1 MEELEEYRLKL
12 LDYLDRQPAEYRAV
26 IHAIPTR
33 HWPTPGV
40 GEAGESIHRL
50 VAHVRDYETLAFWP
64 RLRRVLT
71 EERPTLEP
79 FPSHNLND
87 ENYLPAEAMD
97 DMLGEFERT
106 RVQAVRLLRQ
116 IASEDWSRTGFHP
129 PSGNRS
135 VMWWAERAHN
145 HARDHLREIEIVLDK
160 IGTRPFKPLTPPG

>member
-12 LDYLDRQPAEYRAV
+12 LDYLEHQPADYRAV
-26 IHAIPTR
+26 IHAIPAK
-33 HWPTPGV
+33 HWPLSGV

-71 EERPTLEP
+71 EARPTLEP
-79 FPSHNLND
+79 FASHTLIAD
-87 ENYLPAEAMD
+87 NYLASEGMD
-97 DMLGEFERT
+97 DMLTEFGHT
-106 RVQAVRLLRQ
+106 RAQAVGLLRQ
-116 IASEDWSRTGFHP
+116 IAAEDWSRTGFHP

-145 HARDHLREIEIVLDK
+145 HARDHLREIEKVLDK
-160 IGTRPFKPLTPPG
+160 IGTRPFTPFAAQP

>member
-12 LDYLDRQPAEYRAV
+12 LDYLDHQPMDYRAV
-26 IHAIPTR
+26 IHSIPAR
-33 HWPTPGV
+33 NWPAPGA

-64 RLRRVLT
+64 RLRRVLM

-79 FPSHNLND
+79 FASHALIAD
-87 ENYLPAEAMD
+87 SYLASEVMD
-97 DMLGEFERT
+97 DMLTEFEHT
-106 RVQAVRLLRQ
+106 RVEAVRLLRSLP
-116 IASEDWSRTGFHP
+116 ASDWSRTGFHP

-145 HARDHLREIEIVLDK
+145 HARDHLREIEAVLDR
-160 IGTRPFKPLTPPG
+160 IGTRPFKPPSAA